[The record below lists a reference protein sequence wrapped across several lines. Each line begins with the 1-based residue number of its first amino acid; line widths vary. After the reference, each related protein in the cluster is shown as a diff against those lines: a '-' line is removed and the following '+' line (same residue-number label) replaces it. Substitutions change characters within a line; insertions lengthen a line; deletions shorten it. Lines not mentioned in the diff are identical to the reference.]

1 MSKKIIYLLSL
12 LMALSIAFTSCKK
25 TTAPG
30 GAGGAG
36 GAGGDGPIPKTTIEI
51 QDKYIVVNFEESA
64 LTDRKIEFRAIGTT
78 TDISANAGKDIVIQI
93 TSPSQ
98 KISVN
103 PGSGY
108 NIQIADI
115 TSETEKIL
123 YETNNITTY
132 LFYEEFNQNE
142 ALPANSEQPDNLE
155 PWKGKWVAAWKGK
168 AAWNHAMNGS
178 FRNLE
183 LKKEGNIEYLH
194 MRGTKTGD
202 DDSTSKGSGMQ
213 TTHLYG
219 THEAPEDSKRREPFF
234 FTYGKVEFRARI
246 ESQVGK
252 QKKGPFPALWL
263 MPARGDDQQRPK
275 WREWAAGGEIDVME
289 YVWGDPNNVD
299 QTIHVGHEAS
309 GEYKGGKG
317 GKAAVANINDW
328 HTYTLEW
335 TKEGLYWYV
344 DGQKGR
350 GPYLKAGKSAVDYPF
365 LDKSAFYMI
374 INVGVGRANNNGK
387 EDNYPGGAQKGLD
400 TWMDVDWV
408 KVSPN
413 KDTILDNSRGVNGCE
428 YYKDV
433 QWK

>member
-12 LMALSIAFTSCKK
+12 LMALSIAFTNCKK
-25 TTAPG
+25 TTGP
-30 GAGGAG
+30 G
-36 GAGGDGPIPKTTIEI
+36 GAGGDGHIPKTTIEI

-64 LTDRKIEFRAIGTT
+64 LTDRKIEFRAIGTE

-142 ALPANSEQPDNLE
+142 ALPANSEQANNLE
-155 PWKGKWVAAWKGK
+155 PWKGKWLAAWKG
-168 AAWNHAMNGS
+168 ASAWNHAMNGS

-183 LKKEGNIEYLH
+183 LKKEGDTEYLH
-194 MRGTKTGD
+194 LKATKTGD
-202 DDSTSKGSGMQ
+202 DDSSSIGSGIQ

-219 THEAPEDSKRREPFF
+219 QNEAPSSDKRREPFF
-234 FTYGKVEFRARI
+234 FTYGKVEFRVRI
-246 ESQVGK
+246 KNQAGNPT
-252 QKKGPFPALWL
+252 KGPFPALWL
-263 MPARGDDQQRPK
+263 MPARGNGTKNPK
-275 WREWAAGGEIDVME
+275 WKDWAAGGEIDIME
-289 YVWGDPNNVD
+289 YVYKNPEKVD
-299 QTIHVGHEAS
+299 QTIHTGYY
-309 GEYKGGKG
+309 GTDGKDYSSSPG
-317 GKAAVANINDW
+317 SQAIANVDNW
-328 HTYTLEW
+328 HIYTLEW
-335 TKEGLYWYV
+335 TKKGLYWYI
-344 DGQKGR
+344 DGVLGR
-350 GPYLKAGKSAVDYPF
+350 EPYLKTDNIQRYPF
-365 LDKSAFYMI
+365 VDESAFYI
-374 INVGVGRANNNGK
+374 IMNVGLGRANNNGN
-387 EDNYPGGAQKGLD
+387 EDNYPGGAQKGLE

>member
-12 LMALSIAFTSCKK
+12 LMALSIAFTNCKK
-25 TTAPG
+25 ITAT
-30 GAGGAG
+30 G
-36 GAGGDGPIPKTTIEI
+36 GAGGDGHIPKTTIEI

-64 LTDRKIEFRAIGTT
+64 LTDRKIEFRAIGTE

-115 TSETEKIL
+115 TSETKKIL

-142 ALPANSEQPDNLE
+142 ALPANSEQANNLE
-155 PWKGKWVAAWKGK
+155 PWKGKWLAAWKG
-168 AAWNHAMNGS
+168 ASAWNHAMNGS

-183 LKKEGNIEYLH
+183 LKKEGDTEYLH
-194 MRGTKTGD
+194 LKATKTGD
-202 DDSTSKGSGMQ
+202 DDSSSIGSGIQ

-219 THEAPEDSKRREPFF
+219 QNEAPSSDKRREPFF
-234 FTYGKVEFRARI
+234 FTYGKVEFRVRI
-246 ESQVGK
+246 KNQAGNPT
-252 QKKGPFPALWL
+252 KGPFPALWL
-263 MPARGDDQQRPK
+263 MPARGNGTKNPK
-275 WREWAAGGEIDVME
+275 WKDWAAGGEIDIME
-289 YVWGDPNNVD
+289 YVYKNPEKVD
-299 QTIHVGHEAS
+299 QTIHTGYY
-309 GEYKGGKG
+309 GTDGKDYSFSPG
-317 GKAAVANINDW
+317 SQAIANVDNW
-328 HTYTLEW
+328 HIYTLEW
-335 TKEGLYWYV
+335 TKKGLYWYI
-344 DGQKGR
+344 DGVLGR
-350 GPYLKAGKSAVDYPF
+350 GPYLRTDDIQKYPF
-365 LDKSAFYMI
+365 VDESAFYI
-374 INVGVGRANNNGK
+374 IMNVGLGRAK
-387 EDNYPGGAQKGLD
+387 DNYPGGAQKGLD

>member
-1 MSKKIIYLLSL
+1 MNKKLLFSALLFII
-12 LMALSIAFTSCKK
+12 IISCNDKNNTVNNQLK
-25 TTAPG
+25 
-30 GAGGAG
+30 
-36 GAGGDGPIPKTTIEI
+36 TIEI

-64 LTDRKIEFRAIGTT
+64 LTDRKIEFRAIGTE

-142 ALPANSEQPDNLE
+142 ALPANSEQANNLE
-155 PWKGKWVAAWKGK
+155 PWKEKWLAVWKGGS
-168 AAWNHAMNGS
+168 AWNHSMNGS

-183 LKKEGNIEYLH
+183 LKKEGDTEYLH
-194 MRGTKTGD
+194 LKATKTGD
-202 DDSTSKGSGMQ
+202 DDSSSIGSGIQ
-213 TTHLYG
+213 TSHLYG
-219 THEAPEDSKRREPFF
+219 KNEAPSLDKRREPFF
-234 FTYGKVEFRARI
+234 FTYGKVEFRVRI
-246 ESQVGK
+246 KNQAENPT
-252 QKKGPFPALWL
+252 KGPFPALWL
-263 MPARGDDQQRPK
+263 MPARGNNEKNPN
-275 WREWAAGGEIDVME
+275 WRDWAAGGEIDIME
-289 YVWGDPNNVD
+289 YVYQTPERID
-299 QTIHVGHEAS
+299 QTIHTGYY
-309 GEYKGGKG
+309 GTDGKDYDYSPG
-317 GKAAVANINDW
+317 NQAITNVDNW
-328 HTYTLEW
+328 HIYTLEW
-335 TKEGLYWYV
+335 TKEGLYWYI
-344 DGQKGR
+344 DGVLGR
-350 GPYLKAGKSAVDYPF
+350 EPYLRTDNIQRYPF
-365 LDKSAFYMI
+365 VDESAFYI
-374 INVGVGRANNNGK
+374 IMNVGLGRANNNGN

>member
-12 LMALSIAFTSCKK
+12 LMALSIAFTNCKK
-25 TTAPG
+25 TTVP
-30 GAGGAG
+30 G
-36 GAGGDGPIPKTTIEI
+36 GAGGDGHIPKTTIEI

-64 LTDRKIEFRAIGTT
+64 LTDRKIEFRAIGTK

-142 ALPANSEQPDNLE
+142 ALPANSGQADNLE
-155 PWKGKWVAAWKGK
+155 PWKGKWLAAWKGTS
-168 AAWNHAMNGS
+168 AWNHAMNGS

-183 LKKEGNIEYLH
+183 LKKEGDTEYLH
-194 MRGTKTGD
+194 LKATKTGD
-202 DDSTSKGSGMQ
+202 DDSSSIGSGIQ

-246 ESQVGK
+246 KNQAGNPT
-252 QKKGPFPALWL
+252 KGPFPALWL
-263 MPARGDDQQRPK
+263 MPARGSDVKNPK
-275 WREWAAGGEIDVME
+275 WREWAGRRRNRYYGIC
-289 YVWGDPNNVD
+289 VWK
-299 QTIHVGHEAS
+299 T
-309 GEYKGGKG
+309 
-317 GKAAVANINDW
+317 
-328 HTYTLEW
+328 
-335 TKEGLYWYV
+335 
-344 DGQKGR
+344 
-350 GPYLKAGKSAVDYPF
+350 
-365 LDKSAFYMI
+365 
-374 INVGVGRANNNGK
+374 
-387 EDNYPGGAQKGLD
+387 
-400 TWMDVDWV
+400 
-408 KVSPN
+408 
-413 KDTILDNSRGVNGCE
+413 
-428 YYKDV
+428 
-433 QWK
+433 